1 MFTADM
7 ARDMSGDGKVMEA
20 LERCE
25 RRIRQDAELGERES
39 CLFYCDCMDGRRRRP
54 SKSCASAGSRSGCMS
69 ATAAVFG
76 KLPRSTPS
84 GNHVRGIREG
94 ALFHGKAM

>member
-39 CLFYCDCMDGRRRRP
+39 CLFYCDCMDGAKEKALEILRP
-54 SKSCASAGSRSGCMS
+54 AR
-69 ATAAVFG
+69 
-76 KLPRSTPS
+76 
-84 GNHVRGIREG
+84 VRGQDACQLQRRYSANSRVLRLLVIR
-94 ALFHGKAM
+94 

>member
-39 CLFYCDCMDGRRRRP
+39 CLSYCDCMDGAKEKALEILRQRGFEVRMHV
-54 SKSCASAGSRSGCMS
+54 SYSG
-69 ATAAVFG
+69 
-76 KLPRSTPS
+76 
-84 GNHVRGIREG
+84 GIRQTP
-94 ALFHGKAM
+94 AFYAFW

>member
-25 RRIRQDAELGERES
+25 RRIRQDAELGERIVSLLLRLHGWGE
-39 CLFYCDCMDGRRRRP
+39 GE
-54 SKSCASAGSRSGCMS
+54 G
-69 ATAAVFG
+69 
-76 KLPRSTPS
+76 PRNPAPAR
-84 GNHVRGIREG
+84 VRGQDACQLQRRYSANSRVLRLLVIR
-94 ALFHGKAM
+94 

>member
-25 RRIRQDAELGERES
+25 RGFEVRMHVSYSGGIRQTPA
-39 CLFYCDCMDGRRRRP
+39 FY
-54 SKSCASAGSRSGCMS
+54 A
-69 ATAAVFG
+69 FW
-76 KLPRSTPS
+76 
-84 GNHVRGIREG
+84 
-94 ALFHGKAM
+94 

>member
-39 CLFYCDCMDGRRRRP
+39 CLF
-54 SKSCASAGSRSGCMS
+54 
-69 ATAAVFG
+69 
-76 KLPRSTPS
+76 
-84 GNHVRGIREG
+84 
-94 ALFHGKAM
+94 